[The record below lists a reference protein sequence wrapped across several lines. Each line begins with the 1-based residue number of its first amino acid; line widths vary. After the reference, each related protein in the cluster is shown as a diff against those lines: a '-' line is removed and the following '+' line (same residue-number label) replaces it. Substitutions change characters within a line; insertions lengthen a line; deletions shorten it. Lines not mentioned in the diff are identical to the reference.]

1 MTELLY
7 EDLSY
12 KLIGAAK
19 EVYKELGRGF
29 LRQFMKMQ
37 FVMSLIS

>member
-1 MTELLY
+1 MNKLLY

-19 EVYKELGRGF
+19 EVYKELGKGYFRIG
-29 LRQFMKMQ
+29 L
-37 FVMSLIS
+37 